1 MKTFT
6 EALKAVSVCESADQ
20 EEDRLRTQLEFRD
33 EVFNNDI
40 AVELARGVSMGVLQ
54 LSGDKESASGDALI
68 SIYLNGLLLGVAVG
82 VQMERNEVFV
92 KTSIWRRAWDKFKGV
107 RF

>member
-6 EALKAVSVCESADQ
+6 EALQSVILCESEDQ
-20 EEDRLRTQLEFRD
+20 QDDRLRKQQEFRD

-92 KTSIWRRAWDKFKGV
+92 KTSIWRRAWDKLKGLK
-107 RF
+107 F

>member
-20 EEDRLRTQLEFRD
+20 EEDRLRTQQEFRD